1 MVKKMPGEY
10 FGQLLKD
17 KEIHKKGTE
26 LFIKLVESIEIAYD
40 KYEKA
45 LKSWRVGDY
54 ERGYELRDEII
65 QLERDAD
72 EVKDVFFETIFKKK
86 TYLPQITEERYNM
99 MLNADRLLDRIE
111 RAVRIVC
118 VKKIDASYFPSELDR
133 ILDITEDV
141 IEDFV
146 KANKSF
152 FSDFEKASKLARK
165 VEEKRD
171 KVRDLFYIVSE
182 KVFNDEVPRGTSR
195 VLDATTRI
203 SIEAEQGTDYLKVL
217 IAKHS

>member
-1 MVKKMPGEY
+1 MTGEY

-17 KEIHKKGTE
+17 KDIHKKGTE
-26 LFIKLVESIEIAYD
+26 LFIKLVEAIEEAYD
-40 KYEKA
+40 KFEKA
-45 LKSWRVGDY
+45 LKAWRGGDF
-54 ERGYELRDEII
+54 ERGLALRDEII

-72 EVKDVFFETIFKKK
+72 EVKDIFFETIFKKK
-86 TYLPQITEERYNM
+86 AYLPQITEERYNM
-99 MLNADRLLDRIE
+99 MLNADHLLDRIE

-118 VKKIDASYFPSELDR
+118 IKKIDASYFPPELDR
-133 ILDITEDV
+133 IVDLTEDV

-146 KANKSF
+146 EANKLF
-152 FSDFEKASKLARK
+152 FNDYEKASQLARK

-171 KVRDLFYIVSE
+171 EVRDLFYTISE
-182 KVFNDEVPRGTSR
+182 KIVNDELPRGTSR
-195 VLDATTRI
+195 ILNATTRI

>member
-1 MVKKMPGEY
+1 MPGEY
-10 FGQLLKD
+10 FGQILKD
-17 KEIHKKGTE
+17 KKIHKKGTE
-26 LFIKLVESIEIAYD
+26 LFIKLVESIEDAYS
-40 KYEKA
+40 KFEKA
-45 LKSWRVGDY
+45 LNAWRSEDY

-65 QLERDAD
+65 KLERDAD
-72 EVKDVFFETIFKKK
+72 QIKDIFFETIFKKK
-86 TYLPQITEERYNM
+86 AYLPQITEERYNM

-118 VKKIDASYFPSELDR
+118 VKKIDASYFPPELDR
-133 ILDITEDV
+133 IIDLTEDV
-141 IEDFV
+141 IEDYV
-146 KANKSF
+146 EANKLF
-152 FSDFEKASKLARK
+152 FSDFEEASKLTRK

-182 KVFNDEVPRGTSR
+182 KIVNDELPRGTSR
-195 VLDATTRI
+195 VLNATTRI

>member
-1 MVKKMPGEY
+1 MTGEY

-17 KEIHKKGTE
+17 KDIHKKGTE
-26 LFIKLVESIEIAYD
+26 LYIKLVESIEEAYD
-40 KYEKA
+40 KFEKA
-45 LKSWRVGDY
+45 LKAWRGGDF
-54 ERGYELRDEII
+54 ERGLKLRDEII
-65 QLERDAD
+65 ELERDAD
-72 EVKDVFFETIFKKK
+72 EVKDIFFETIFRKK

-99 MLNADRLLDRIE
+99 MLNADHLLDRIE

-118 VKKIDASYFPSELDR
+118 IKKIDSSYFPPELDR
-133 ILDITEDV
+133 IIDLTEDV

-146 KANKSF
+146 EANKLF
-152 FSDFEKASKLARK
+152 FEDFEKATKLARK

-171 KVRDLFYIVSE
+171 EVRDLYYIISE
-182 KVFNDEVPRGTSR
+182 KIVNDELPRGTSR
-195 VLDATTRI
+195 ILDATTRI

>member
-1 MVKKMPGEY
+1 MTGEY

-17 KEIHKKGTE
+17 KNIHKKGTE
-26 LFIKLVESIEIAYD
+26 LFIKLVESVEEAYD
-40 KYEKA
+40 KFEKA
-45 LKSWRVGDY
+45 LNAWRGGDF
-54 ERGYELRDEII
+54 ERGFTLRDEII

-72 EVKDVFFETIFKKK
+72 EVKDIFFETIFRKK

-99 MLNADRLLDRIE
+99 MLNADRVLDRIE

-118 VKKIDASYFPSELDR
+118 IKKIDSRYFPPELDR
-133 ILDITEDV
+133 IIDLTEDV

-146 KANKSF
+146 KANILF
-152 FSDFEKASKLARK
+152 FSDFEKASKLTSK

-171 KVRDLFYIVSE
+171 EVRDLYYIILE
-182 KVFNDEVPRGTSR
+182 KVVCDELPRGTTR
-195 VLDATTRI
+195 ILNATTRI